1 MHVQVDD
8 SKLHNHEQISWQ
20 DGIMIHHNRDHLSNS
35 NSDMADGSESWSL
48 IWGRAAV
55 RRYSGTAWQRGYQCG
70 ELKPGC
76 GPEGAEGMNHGSCQT
91 RGPVKH
97 GSLHGIVVET
107 RLVICIFRFLPGCGQ
122 KVQWNCVAAWLPMRW
137 AEAGLRS
144 RRYSCGNHG
153 SCQTSG
159 PVKHWSLHG
168 IVVETTAGN
177 LYFQVS
183 SGLRSEGTV
192 ELRGSLATNEVSRKA
207 SSTCYNTWCLGA
219 TGMWWLHQKWGL

>member
-1 MHVQVDD
+1 
-8 SKLHNHEQISWQ
+8 
-20 DGIMIHHNRDHLSNS
+20 
-35 NSDMADGSESWSL
+35 
-48 IWGRAAV
+48 
-55 RRYSGTAWQRGYQCG
+55 
-70 ELKPGC
+70 
-76 GPEGAEGMNHGSCQT
+76 MNHGSCQT

>member
-48 IWGRAAV
+48 TG
-55 RRYSGTAWQRGYQCG
+55 
-70 ELKPGC
+70 
-76 GPEGAEGMNHGSCQT
+76 
-91 RGPVKH
+91 
-97 GSLHGIVVET
+97 
-107 RLVICIFRFLPGCGQ
+107 
-122 KVQWNCVAAWLPMRW
+122 
-137 AEAGLRS
+137 AGLRS
-144 RRYSCGNHG
+144 EGTVELRG
-153 SCQTSG
+153 SVATNAVS
-159 PVKHWSLHG
+159 WSRAAVQKVQLWEPWQLSDPWTRQAWVSPWHSSRD
-168 IVVETTAGN
+168 TAGN